1 MKPCDQ
7 RDIIIKQLERKL
19 PGFLKSEGNKKEN
32 VSGTDSRTDSGTKG
46 RVASGD
52 ALDAAARKKQKDI
65 KSQMA
70 AAHARSNDIIG
81 KALANDPELARYV
94 NNAIGTQ
101 TSKVSVDE
109 PSLEI
114 PQFLKRS

>member
-1 MKPCDQ
+1 
-7 RDIIIKQLERKL
+7 
-19 PGFLKSEGNKKEN
+19 
-32 VSGTDSRTDSGTKG
+32 
-46 RVASGD
+46 
-52 ALDAAARKKQKDI
+52 
-65 KSQMA
+65 MA